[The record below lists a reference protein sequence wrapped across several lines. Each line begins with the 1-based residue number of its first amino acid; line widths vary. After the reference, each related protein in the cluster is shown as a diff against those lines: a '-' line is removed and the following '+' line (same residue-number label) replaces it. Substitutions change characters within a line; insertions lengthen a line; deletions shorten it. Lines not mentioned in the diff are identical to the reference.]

1 VAITLRNPGTWDAVL
16 ANTQTVTLPTHST
29 GDMLL
34 VRAGMKHATL
44 PGDITCATNGWA
56 RVGQY
61 NNGTTASSNGGGDV
75 QVAVFWKVATSGAET
90 NPVITFH
97 ASTNATPGC
106 AVAMAYQL
114 SAGEAWV
121 TPVGAGGSISAATSY
136 SATMGSHISAT
147 VGDLLDSFAVTND
160 NTTLTSPTVAQ
171 TGLTLDAVTES
182 PAAALSSA
190 TSNDISADGC
200 YRKATAGTSSAAA
213 VASGTNSVADVGAAF
228 VTRLRVEVRTDVS
241 VPAAAT
247 ATGAANNATTT
258 VQVGGT
264 GSAAATGAANAATL
278 NVQPPAGVATATGT
292 AYDATADTVDGDPPA
307 PTAVDEVGRRVFGS
321 SVLTDEV
328 GSRVIGAAELGEAGR
343 YVNVPPSGSDVDVDA
358 GVATA
363 TGAAYNATTTVTPA
377 AGHAAATGAANAAT
391 LNVQPSAGNA
401 AATGQAYAATTTI
414 TPAAGHASAT
424 GTAQVATL
432 NVQPNAGHAAATGA
446 AYDATTTITAAAGNA
461 AATGAALQPSLDI
474 KATTGSAAATG
485 QAYDATTSTASLTNV
500 DAGVATATGE
510 AHQPSVSIAAS
521 AGSAAATG
529 AAHQPSASV
538 AASAGNAAATG
549 EAYGTSTDIKASAG
563 SAAATGAAYDA
574 TTSTASFTN
583 VDAGHASATGEAH
596 DATISAVDGG
606 TPPAAPPGGS
616 HHPDNFPPRRRRLAL
631 PDPTDPEEA
640 AETAVL
646 VAVLRNRLRI

>member
-278 NVQPPAGVATATGT
+278 NVQPPAGVATATGA

-307 PTAVDEVGRRVFGS
+307 PTAVDEVGRRVFGT
-321 SVLTDEV
+321 SVLTDEA
-328 GSRVIGAAELGEAGR
+328 GSRALGAAELGEAGR
-343 YVNVPPSGSDVDVDA
+343 YVNVPASGSDVDVDA
-358 GVATA
+358 GVATG
-363 TGAAYNATTTVTPA
+363 TGAAYNATATITPA
-377 AGHAAATGAANAAT
+377 AGIATATGAANTAT
-391 LNVQPSAGNA
+391 LNIQPSAGNA
-401 AATGQAYAATTTI
+401 AATGAANNATTTI
-414 TPAAGHASAT
+414 TSAAGHATAT
-424 GTAQVATL
+424 GAAQVATL
-432 NVQPNAGHAAATGA
+432 NVQPNAGTGSATGQAYNATATVRASAGSAAATGTAYQPSLDINATAGHAAATGA
-446 AYDATTTITAAAGNA
+446 
-461 AATGAALQPSLDI
+461 
-474 KATTGSAAATG
+474 
-485 QAYDATTSTASLTNV
+485 AYDATTSTASLTNV
-500 DAGVATATGE
+500 DAG
-510 AHQPSVSIAAS
+510 H
-521 AGSAAATG
+521 AAATG
-529 AAHQPSASV
+529 AANQPSISV
-538 AASAGNAAATG
+538 APIAGIAT
-549 EAYGTSTDIKASAG
+549 
-563 SAAATGAAYDA
+563 ATGAAYDA
-574 TTSTASFTN
+574 TTSTTAQ
-583 VDAGHASATGEAH
+583 DEAPAGVAEATGQAY
-596 DATISAVDGG
+596 DATISTSG
-606 TPPAAPPGGS
+606 TPAEPPGGS